1 MKVEALMQRDVV
13 SVTPET
19 CLKEVA
25 RLLAARGFSGMPVV
39 TADGTVVGVVS
50 EADIIVKEQG
60 RGTASPG
67 LLGRLVD
74 AAVGERRFPARTAGE
89 AMTTPA
95 LTITPGEQVSAAAR
109 TMVERRVNR
118 LPVVDGEKLV
128 GIISRGDLVR
138 AFQRTDVEIER
149 EIVEDVLR
157 ETLWIP
163 DGAVEVSVE
172 AGVVDLWGTVE
183 TRTDAEIAEA
193 FVSRVPGVVDV
204 HAVLAWKVDDQS
216 RRARH
221 AADRIPSRV

>member
-1 MKVEALMQRDVV
+1 MQRDVV

-19 CLKEVA
+19 TLKEVA
-25 RLLAARGFSGMPVV
+25 RILAARGFSGMPVV
-39 TADGTVVGVVS
+39 DADGAVVGVVS

-60 RGTASPG
+60 HGSRNGG
-67 LLGRLVD
+67 LLGRLVG
-74 AAVGERRFPARTAGE
+74 AAYGDRRFSARTAGE

-118 LPVVDGEKLV
+118 LPVVDGDRLV

-138 AFQRTDVEIER
+138 AFQRTDEDIER

-163 DGAVEVSVE
+163 DGAVEVTVE
-172 AGVVDLWGTVE
+172 AGIVDLSGTVE

-216 RRARH
+216 RRVRH
-221 AADRIPSRV
+221 SADRIPSRV